1 MKPVGAI
8 ANISLT
14 RRRARR
20 ILAPPFLAG
29 VWLLA
34 ASLAGGA
41 GLPPPPP
48 DLLLTA
54 SGAAT
59 AQAWQRAGWGFYL
72 QLSARPPRSDDAATA
87 PLAPGLRL
95 GGPVVAQP
103 FPGSVPEDAQTT
115 PAPLEPPV
123 AVVPPFLAHYLAA
136 LRLQPDSQSLLE
148 LTLGSLASG
157 VRPATLIHELRHLAA
172 ANPTAG
178 NLQGMLA
185 ALLAMDGQGGASVT
199 ILRRAVAGTEW
210 TDPRLVRQLA
220 ESLWLLH
227 RYPELF
233 EVLDA
238 AFRHPAPSRDLNL
251 RTAAA
256 SYCRRALDVPAAARG
271 GISDGKLHKLARRHV
286 QAALDLAAGSEV
298 EEADSGQV
306 LALVRELQEQELHA
320 KALELLDVLDQDDPE
335 LADQVDALRV
345 ESLLKQGRPDEAGK
359 LLEALNRRIQAPPP
373 AAANAGL
380 DKTPV
385 QSRHGYE
392 ALRRALAASMRRE
405 ESANEQVGQLFLEM
419 KRPEEAMAAFER
431 ALRVAPDDLRLR
443 LMLGHLYAGLGKT
456 DQAVAVLAPLPDR
469 LPQKQLLLSRICLA
483 QDKIPEAARHLGL
496 AEEAAVKAGDQRFF
510 DKGFYLYYASLC
522 DRLGAP
528 DRCLEQGE
536 KALALDPDDAECA
549 NFVGYTLADLKRDL
563 PRAEK
568 LIRQAVAAEPDNAAY
583 LDSLAWVCYRR
594 GRFDDA
600 WEAIR
605 RVLDAWG
612 DEKPD
617 PIVLEHA
624 GDIAVAKGLL
634 IEAREYYAKALAA
647 GAAKPA
653 PIKEKLR
660 KLPGAPTPKP

>member
-1 MKPVGAI
+1 MG
-8 ANISLT
+8 
-14 RRRARR
+14 RGRARR
-20 ILAPPFLAG
+20 ALPPVLLAG
-29 VWLLA
+29 LSLLA
-34 ASLAGGA
+34 SPLAA
-41 GLPPPPP
+41 APGLPPPP
-48 DLLLTA
+48 DLRLTA
-54 SGAAT
+54 SGT
-59 AQAWQRAGWGFYL
+59 VMAQAWQQAGWGVYL
-72 QLSARPPRSDDAATA
+72 QLFARSARPDEAAVA
-87 PLAPGLRL
+87 PSIPGLRL
-95 GGPVVAQP
+95 GGAPAAQP
-103 FPGSVPEDAQTT
+103 FPGSVPGDA
-115 PAPLEPPV
+115 PAAAALPEAP
-123 AVVPPFLAHYLAA
+123 AATVPPFLARYLAA
-136 LRLQPDSQSLLE
+136 LRLQPDSQPLLE
-148 LTLGSLASG
+148 LTLGSLMSG
-157 VRPATLIHELRHLAA
+157 VPSATLIHELRHLAE
-172 ANPTAG
+172 ANPAAG
-178 NLQGMLA
+178 NLQGLLA
-185 ALLAMDGQGGASVT
+185 ALLAMDGQGGAAVT
-199 ILRRAVAGTEW
+199 LLRRAVAGTEW

-220 ESLWLLH
+220 DLLWQLH

-233 EVLDA
+233 EVLTA
-238 AFRHPAPSRDLNL
+238 AFQHPAPSRDLGL

-256 SYCRRALDVPAAARG
+256 SYYRRALEAPAAARG
-271 GISDGKLHKLARRHV
+271 GLSDGRLRKLARRQA
-286 QAALDLAAGSEV
+286 QAALDLAAGPEV
-298 EEADSGQV
+298 AGADNGQV

-320 KALELLDVLDQDDPE
+320 KALELLEVLDQDDPE
-335 LADQVDALRV
+335 LADPVDALRV
-345 ESLLKQGRPDEAGK
+345 ESLLKLGRKDEAGK

-380 DKTPV
+380 DQAPV

-419 KRPEEAMAAFER
+419 KRPEEAVAAFER

-443 LMLGHLYAGLGKT
+443 LMLGHLYAGLGKA
-456 DQAVAVLAPLPDR
+456 DQAMAVLAPLPDR
-469 LPQKQLLLSRICLA
+469 LPQKQLLLSRICFA
-483 QDKIPEAARHLGL
+483 QDKIPEAARRLAL
-496 AEEAAVKAGDQRFF
+496 AEEAAVKAGDKRFF

-528 DRCLEQGE
+528 ERCLEQGE

-549 NFVGYTLADLKRDL
+549 NFVGYTLADLNRDL

-617 PIVLEHA
+617 PVVLEHA

-634 IEAREYYAKALAA
+634 VEAREYYAKALSA
-647 GAAKPA
+647 GAAKPG
-653 PIKEKLR
+653 PLKEKLR
-660 KLPGAPTPKP
+660 KLPGDPTPKP